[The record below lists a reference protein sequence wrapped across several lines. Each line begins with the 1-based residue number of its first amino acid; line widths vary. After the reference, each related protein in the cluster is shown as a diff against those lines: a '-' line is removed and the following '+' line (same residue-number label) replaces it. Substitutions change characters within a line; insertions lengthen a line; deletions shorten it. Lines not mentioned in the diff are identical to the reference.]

1 MSTDKIDVRHPE
13 AITNSLRA
21 HWKFFLIE
29 GIVLVILGMIA
40 ICVPPLATVTV
51 EIFIGWLILLS
62 GVLGLVMTFQTR
74 GAPGFGWSL
83 LSAVVG
89 IVAGIVLLIWAL
101 SGGVTRTLLLTAFLT
116 VEGVVS
122 IMYALAHRRETTSR
136 WQMMLLSGIVD
147 LILAGLILAGLP
159 GTAAWAIGLIVGINL
174 LFGGVALI
182 CSVTQFNS
190 QLLPPSLET
199 DCSKCGEL
207 VVVAVQTKRVKT
219 ALPFRMSW
227 S

>member
-13 AITNSLRA
+13 TAITNSLRA

-40 ICVPPLATVTV
+40 VCVQPLATVTV
-51 EIFIGWLILLS
+51 EILIGWLILLS

-74 GAPGFGWSL
+74 GSPGFGWSL

-89 IVAGIVLLIWAL
+89 ILVGIVLLIWPL
-101 SGGVTRTLLLTAFLT
+101 SGVFSLTLMLTIFL
-116 VEGVVS
+116 VAEGVVS
-122 IMYALAHRRETTSR
+122 IMYALAHRRESSSR

-174 LFGGVALI
+174 LFGGVALAAMALQAR
-182 CSVTQFNS
+182 SGTATAANS
-190 QLLPPSLET
+190 
-199 DCSKCGEL
+199 
-207 VVVAVQTKRVKT
+207 A
-219 ALPFRMSW
+219 
-227 S
+227 

>member
-1 MSTDKIDVRHPE
+1 MSADKIDMRPA

-29 GIVLVILGMIA
+29 GILLVILGMIA

-51 EIFIGWLILLS
+51 EIFVGWLILLS

-74 GAPGFGWSL
+74 GSPGFGWSL

-89 IVAGIVLLIWAL
+89 IAAGIVLLLWPL
-101 SGGVTRTLLLTAFLT
+101 SGVLTLTVMLTAFLT

-122 IMYALAHRRETTSR
+122 IMYALAHRRESSSR
-136 WQMMLLSGIVD
+136 WQMMLFSGIVD

-159 GTAAWAIGLIVGINL
+159 GTAAWAIGLIVGVNL
-174 LFGGVALI
+174 LFGGIALVAIALQAR
-182 CSVTQFNS
+182 S
-190 QLLPPSLET
+190 
-199 DCSKCGEL
+199 G
-207 VVVAVQTKRVKT
+207 T
-219 ALPFRMSW
+219 AMTVS
-227 S
+227 SA